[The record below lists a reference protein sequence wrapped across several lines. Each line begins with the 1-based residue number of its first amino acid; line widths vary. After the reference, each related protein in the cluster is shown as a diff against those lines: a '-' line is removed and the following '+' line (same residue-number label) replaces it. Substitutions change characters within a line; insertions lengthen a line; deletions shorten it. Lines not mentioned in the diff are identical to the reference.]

1 MCVCVRLCELV
12 VFCPS
17 FLRYPAFLFFLSSL
31 LARGLERGCIVG
43 GLNKQNYKKNQK
55 TKTEREVA
63 AVNVQYNTIQVMAL
77 SIFVTG

>member
-55 TKTEREVA
+55 KNQNGAGGGGGKCSV
-63 AVNVQYNTIQVMAL
+63 
-77 SIFVTG
+77 